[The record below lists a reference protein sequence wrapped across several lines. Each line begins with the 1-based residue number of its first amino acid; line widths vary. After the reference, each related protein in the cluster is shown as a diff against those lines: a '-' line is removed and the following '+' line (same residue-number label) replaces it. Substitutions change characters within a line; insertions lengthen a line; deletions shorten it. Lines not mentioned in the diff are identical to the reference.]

1 MPDTRWIN
9 IMTNFMI
16 KVLKVDKK
24 FEETIRKFITDHVKD
39 FRTKY
44 KNTLALNNETRFKE
58 LENCRNENELEK
70 KLYEITTFEKIL
82 SEKNNANP
90 ENKSSHELLIT
101 DARNSEVIKFKK
113 QRSEIRDKVKKLICE
128 IMSIALTGKPNEKVE
143 LDDLYQNNSNIPLK
157 KFLPPENTS
166 LSVDMLKEAL
176 KIELG
181 GFEYNKIRLHYLWKE
196 VLMIIGDML
205 DAVTDAKGKDKRMG
219 LIQKKLKSFEVD
231 MFGEKWKPLTE
242 KEISNLDYKIQKGA
256 ITRGQKLESDKL
268 NHNPDEKSL
277 NSVKGKQIKDNSNWA
292 KIMTN
297 FMITILKV
305 NKNFAGTIEEFFTT
319 NAKEL
324 KKPGKYPNT
333 LALNKEPRFIEL
345 RDCKTTK
352 EVEKKLRE
360 ITKL

>member
-24 FEETIRKFITDHVKD
+24 FEETIRKFITDHEKD

-70 KLYEITTFEKIL
+70 KLYDITFSNRSPAS
-82 SEKNNANP
+82 SE
-90 ENKSSHELLIT
+90 ELLIT

-128 IMSIALTGKPNEKVE
+128 IMSIALTGKPNEKV
-143 LDDLYQNNSNIPLK
+143 DVSDLYQNNSNIPLK

-176 KIELG
+176 KVELG
-181 GFEYNKIRLHYLWKE
+181 GSKYNEIDSDKKRLNYLWKE

-205 DAVTDAKGKDKRMG
+205 DAVEDAKEKDTRMG
-219 LIQKKLKSFEVD
+219 LIQKKLNSFEVD
-231 MFGEKWKPLTE
+231 MFGEKWYPLGR
-242 KEISNLDYKIQKGA
+242 KEVAELDFKKDNWHIA
-256 ITRGQKLESDKL
+256 RGQDA
-268 NHNPDEKSL
+268 P
-277 NSVKGKQIKDNSNWA
+277 A
-292 KIMTN
+292 
-297 FMITILKV
+297 
-305 NKNFAGTIEEFFTT
+305 
-319 NAKEL
+319 
-324 KKPGKYPNT
+324 
-333 LALNKEPRFIEL
+333 
-345 RDCKTTK
+345 
-352 EVEKKLRE
+352 VEKPKVGRLS
-360 ITKL
+360 